1 MQRGILTLA
10 TMSKSS
16 KRIILPQYIFEGWR
30 NPVFFFHKRKL
41 QLLVKFK
48 FHDLRQSDSDKRR
61 SHEAGSEVVETQ
73 HIFYHRWHLRTLRLR
88 KQGRIIVESC
98 CRDGHPLR
106 CTPKSVLQKRSAC
119 VRRMQFKGLGL
130 PNKHFELGFEKSNS
144 KIASWYQLALLAA
157 NANAF

>member
-1 MQRGILTLA
+1 
-10 TMSKSS
+10 MSKSS

-73 HIFYHRWHLRTLRLR
+73 HIFYHRWHLRTLRL
-88 KQGRIIVESC
+88 
-98 CRDGHPLR
+98 
-106 CTPKSVLQKRSAC
+106 QKRAAC
-119 VRRMQFKGLGL
+119 IQRMQFKGLGF
-130 PNKHFELGFEKSNS
+130 PNKHFEFGF
-144 KIASWYQLALLAA
+144 
-157 NANAF
+157 

>member
-1 MQRGILTLA
+1 
-10 TMSKSS
+10 MSKSS

-73 HIFYHRWHLRTLRLR
+73 HIFYHRWHLHTLRL
-88 KQGRIIVESC
+88 
-98 CRDGHPLR
+98 
-106 CTPKSVLQKRSAC
+106 QKRAAC
-119 VRRMQFKGLGL
+119 IQRMQFKGLGF
-130 PNKHFELGFEKSNS
+130 PNKHFEFGF
-144 KIASWYQLALLAA
+144 
-157 NANAF
+157 

>member
-1 MQRGILTLA
+1 
-10 TMSKSS
+10 MSKSS

-48 FHDLRQSDSDKRR
+48 FHDLRQSGSDKRR
-61 SHEAGSEVVETQ
+61 SHKAGSEEVGTQ
-73 HIFYHRWHLRTLRLR
+73 HIFYHCWHLRTLRLQ
-88 KQGRIIVESC
+88 KQGRIIVEAL
-98 CRDGHPLR
+98 LR
-106 CTPKSVLQKRSAC
+106 RTGKAFYKNVQPASARC
-119 VRRMQFKGLGL
+119 SSRVWDFPASILNL
-130 PNKHFELGFEKSNS
+130 DFEKSNS

>member
-1 MQRGILTLA
+1 MMQSGILTLA

-48 FHDLRQSDSDKRR
+48 FHDLRQSGSDKRR
-61 SHEAGSEVVETQ
+61 SHKAGSEVVGTQ
-73 HIFYHRWHLRTLRLR
+73 HIFYHCWHLRTLRLQ
-88 KQGRIIVESC
+88 KQGRIIVEAL
-98 CRDGHPLR
+98 LR
-106 CTPKSVLQKRSAC
+106 RTGKAFYKNVQPASARC
-119 VRRMQFKGLGL
+119 SSRVWDFPASILNL
-130 PNKHFELGFEKSNS
+130 DFEKSNS

-157 NANAF
+157 NAHAF